1 MAASALKVLWSDAS
15 AVEALKF
22 RIASFDDA
30 SVAQLQE
37 FESRTSEIDGVSSWY
52 YESELLYNFVC
63 WKIKVDPSARTEFSD
78 YLPEKPLLFAALLE
92 AGVELSGF
100 LTEWEHFM
108 APVHAFAMSLAAL
121 VRQRAP
127 FHEVSRFLRSPLL
140 PCGDVVPLSSIE
152 VHDVVVQDLFV
163 KYIGVDLE
171 CAGHACQ
178 QLQLACERHGT
189 EVHDA
194 VAETAAGSYI
204 HQETPEFVTQTVSIW
219 PKDAAELIQL
229 SRDQRTRHK
238 LFSER
243 LSIRARCDIGNDVAF
258 RLWPSAFLLLEIA
271 LAFNEGKLQEL
282 RQAMGRSA
290 ECLLTSSDPNV
301 HEEHILELGGGVGF
315 AACALQRLCRRQRR
329 HITTTDYE
337 ASVRDL
343 ARENAVDN
351 GVADGITCDVL
362 DWTDPE
368 RDTLLRVDICI
379 NVCVLGCIC
388 MQRRQWSCLVATDV
402 VYLPEVFP
410 ALIDTTVS
418 ALRHGKPHISMLL
431 VSEKRSETYDD
442 FVALLDDHADLVRR
456 RFCVR
461 RDGFDDSSE
470 TDGADADLTV
480 LTVPK
485 RTWYTRMADFAI
497 DVITLAPHVAC
508 HAVN

>member
-418 ALRHGKPHISMLL
+418 ALRHGKLPSQCLVTGASLL
-431 VSEKRSETYDD
+431 
-442 FVALLDDHADLVRR
+442 LCLRR
-456 RFCVR
+456 RQAAYFYAARVGETQRDLR
-461 RDGFDDSSE
+461 RLCRSFG
-470 TDGADADLTV
+470 
-480 LTVPK
+480 
-485 RTWYTRMADFAI
+485 
-497 DVITLAPHVAC
+497 
-508 HAVN
+508 